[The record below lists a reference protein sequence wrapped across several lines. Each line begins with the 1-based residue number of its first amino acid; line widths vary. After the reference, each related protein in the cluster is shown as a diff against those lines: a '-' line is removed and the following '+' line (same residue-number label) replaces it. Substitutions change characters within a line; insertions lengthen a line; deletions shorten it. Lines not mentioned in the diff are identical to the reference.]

1 MLKCR
6 EVTRLLSDAQERKL
20 RLGERT
26 SLYLH
31 LMWCSGCRNFETQM
45 KTLRHFT
52 HTYVR
57 GKDAAD
63 VKRPDTPPDQN

>member
-6 EVTRLLSDAQERKL
+6 EVTRLLSDGQERAL
-20 RLGERT
+20 RRREKMN
-26 SLYLH
+26 LYLH
-31 LMWCSGCRNFETQM
+31 LMWCGGCRNFAKQL

-52 HTYVR
+52 HAYVQ

-63 VKRPDTPPDQN
+63 PERKDTPPD

>member
-20 RLGERT
+20 QHKEKM

-31 LMWCSGCRNFETQM
+31 LMWCRACRNFSGQM
-45 KTLRHFT
+45 KILRHIT
-52 HTYVR
+52 HTYVH
-57 GKDAAD
+57 GKTATDLD
-63 VKRPDTPPDQN
+63 RPDTPPE

>member
-20 RLGERT
+20 RRREKMNLH
-26 SLYLH
+26 LH
-31 LMWCSGCRNFETQM
+31 LMWCRGCRNFGAQM

-57 GKDAAD
+57 GKGAAD
-63 VKRPDTPPDQN
+63 LERPDTPPD